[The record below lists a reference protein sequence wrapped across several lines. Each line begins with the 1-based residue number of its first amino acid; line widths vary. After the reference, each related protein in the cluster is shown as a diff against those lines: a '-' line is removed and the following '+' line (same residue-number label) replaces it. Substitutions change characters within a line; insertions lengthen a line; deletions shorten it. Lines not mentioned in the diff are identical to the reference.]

1 MATRQSFQLT
11 TAERRKRIFS
21 EDFKRK
27 KVREIELKIT
37 TIAEISR
44 QYQIRYNNVSKWIKR
59 YSSSYKKGVRLI
71 VEMESDTK
79 KLIALQAKIAELER
93 IIGQKAPN
101 SNQRTYSSRY
111 SGSSNFFLKFHK
123 KKPPISLFHQGIPL
137 KPIFKPAFTWA
148 RSDEKLE

>member
-1 MATRQSFQLT
+1 MATRQSFQLST
-11 TAERRKRIFS
+11 SERRKRIFS

-37 TIAEISR
+37 TISEVSR

-59 YSSSYKKGVRLI
+59 YSTSYKKGVRLI

-93 IIGQKAPN
+93 IIGQKQLVIDFQSKMMDLAE
-101 SNQRTYSSRY
+101 QEY
-111 SGSSNFFLKFHK
+111 GIDIK
-123 KKPPISLFHQGIPL
+123 KK
-137 KPIFKPAFTWA
+137 
-148 RSDEKLE
+148 LENELSSTSGNTEST

>member
-1 MATRQSFQLT
+1 MATRQSFQLST
-11 TAERRKRIFS
+11 SERRKRIFS

-37 TIAEISR
+37 TISEVSR

-93 IIGQKAPN
+93 IIGQKQLVIDFQSKMMDLAE
-101 SNQRTYSSRY
+101 QEY
-111 SGSSNFFLKFHK
+111 GIDIK
-123 KKPPISLFHQGIPL
+123 KK
-137 KPIFKPAFTWA
+137 
-148 RSDEKLE
+148 LENELSSTSGNTEST

>member
-93 IIGQKAPN
+93 IIGQKQLVIDFQSKMMDLAE
-101 SNQRTYSSRY
+101 QEY
-111 SGSSNFFLKFHK
+111 GIDIK
-123 KKPPISLFHQGIPL
+123 KK
-137 KPIFKPAFTWA
+137 
-148 RSDEKLE
+148 LENELSSTSGNTESN